1 MLMGTVFIY
10 FPSVDDLIVRK
21 VEQTL
26 QHEVEELC
34 LEWQEVVQYIYSFKY
49 LILLMNIRITEFP
62 VFVFICLGDG

>member
-34 LEWQEVVQYIYSFKY
+34 LEWQEVVQ
-49 LILLMNIRITEFP
+49 
-62 VFVFICLGDG
+62 FIFLF